1 MLTSELGSFTP
12 FYGRPATSVLLPTSD
27 VSPHFADRRDVPYQ
41 VLVVGSQR
49 NERLC
54 PAIPVQD
61 AASPNDDVHGFPVGV
76 WGWETVEPAPP
87 GAAGLS
93 TTPFP
98 RNAVGIG

>member
-41 VLVVGSQR
+41 ILVVGSQR
-49 NERLC
+49 NERLR
-54 PAIPVQD
+54 PAIPED
-61 AASPNDDVHGFPVGV
+61 AASPNDDVHGFGV
-76 WGWETVEPAPP
+76 WGWEMVEPAPP
-87 GAAGLS
+87 GTTGLS

-98 RNAVGIG
+98 RNAVG